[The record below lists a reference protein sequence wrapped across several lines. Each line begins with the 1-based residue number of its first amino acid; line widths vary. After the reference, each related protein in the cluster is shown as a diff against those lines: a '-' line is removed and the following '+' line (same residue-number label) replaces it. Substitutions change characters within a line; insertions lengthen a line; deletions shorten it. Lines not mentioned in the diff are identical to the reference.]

1 MKALLAILII
11 LSSVVALGL
20 GIQHIQQEHEKY
32 KQSSACIMKYVSQGI
47 DRKDVERVN
56 YTCKIKKKGE

>member
-1 MKALLAILII
+1 MKALLTILLI
-11 LSSVVALGL
+11 LSSVIALGL

-47 DRKDVERVN
+47 DRKDIERVG
-56 YTCKIKKKGE
+56 YGCTVKKD